1 MQSRNRSKYTIGG
14 HLAKFML
21 SHPEFDAQQFAEYA
35 KAQKG
40 MIKKTVDAETR
51 LALLGFKAAGI
62 LEKSGYRQGLA
73 SENPLPI
80 VVWRVKTQ

>member
-1 MQSRNRSKYTIGG
+1 
-14 HLAKFML
+14 ML

-62 LEKSGYRQGLA
+62 LEKAGYRQSA
-73 SENPLPI
+73 KYPLPI
-80 VVWRVKTQ
+80 VVWKVKTQ